1 MAIYG
6 NMVVPSK
13 AAGGALPT
21 DNSERKVYVPGSTV
35 TARLSDQGGVL
46 AGQAAQQAIA
56 AGAKQANTAFEG
68 LGNLGKGLGA
78 LAGMGMALYTRQRRI
93 EHAEAME
100 AVSRLQTE
108 YIEKQREWS
117 QIKGANALNME
128 ELKSRWWDEAMPRLT
143 QGLSDYGQRY
153 FNLNAD
159 RVGAMA
165 DTFIQNHQER
175 EIKGY
180 EDQQFKLAMDAEGN
194 QIAADPYNQQA
205 VQASLGR
212 LRALWD
218 RQCLRDGTPDDARE
232 AGWQAMVGKAMGNA
246 IGVRISMGDFEGANR
261 LMMQYGASVSPEDQ
275 AKLRQ
280 SWSAGKMGLL
290 AAYAGAGKVDAI
302 RRELDGNGAQ
312 SLNARLEFGA
322 GATLGEKYTWGKNDC
337 SGHTCQIWQA
347 ALGDSPAKT
356 AIFGRDGAH
365 TTAAEI
371 MRNAYNYTHKL
382 YQGAEINPTSVK
394 GGWLLAT
401 TGQNHAVR
409 EGRWN
414 NIGHI
419 VTTYEKGDGSIWV
432 SEASST
438 SGQVT
443 RMPLQQWLAS
453 QERPLLGVDLSSL
466 QPGQM
471 GVLPGGYKG
480 VPSGG
485 TVNVLPQYKPL
496 LEDAAKKAGV
506 DPVLLQAIAMQESD
520 GGRDLRTSRAGAVGL
535 MQIMPSVAKELGGSR
550 DNMQDNIRMG
560 AQYFAKMLKM
570 SGGDVREALLR
581 YNWGPGNVDAWKKTG
596 KGVNGQDMPAEAREY
611 ADRVLGHIKG
621 GSIGAPSQSQ
631 SQPAQ
636 GAPVVTMSKEAR
648 ETYDAWKAQNLP
660 EGALFE
666 MAQGMASSSD
676 KVKSQRGK
684 EILAALQSEQQAQ
697 APAPAQ
703 SAMPQGGQAMGPGF
717 GFTPSEQQKAM
728 NEFVPQA
735 AANAIVDTARSK
747 GGSMAQIKADAFA
760 QLEALPAGERDKYRP
775 IVERRLADLEQNQ
788 LAQDGVLYEQTL
800 KTLAGM
806 SPRDREAFI
815 AQMSASG
822 KASPELVKKVRTW
835 NSGVKAVEKESG
847 EAWASEMRGRMDNH
861 YADAKTHSDA
871 LEKEVRVKQMRGEIT
886 DETAQ
891 KLMEWSRT
899 GGSRK
904 NFTQETLKKLYN
916 EGVPK
921 AEWKDPPEDLVQRL
935 WAQMRNA
942 GDKPVGE
949 DEIREMMRKE
959 MLPTTTPYP
968 GMMPFKKTEEVPY
981 HQAMSEGRK
990 VLGVK
995 MDTEQIPQ
1003 LKREMEELAHRRPDF
1018 KLNPNDPEDVK
1029 AYYAGKLGG
1038 KW

>member
-21 DNSERKVYVPGSTV
+21 DNSDRNVYVPGTEVSG
-35 TARLSDQGGVL
+35 RLSDAGGVL
-46 AGQAAQQAIA
+46 AGQAAQQAAAA
-56 AGAKQANTAFEG
+56 AGKSAEG

-78 LAGMGMALYTRQRRI
+78 LGSMGLAFYTRQRRI

-100 AVSRLQTE
+100 AVARLQTE
-108 YIEKQREWS
+108 YVEKQREWS
-117 QIKGANALNME
+117 QIKGANAINME
-128 ELKSRWWDEAMPRLT
+128 ELKSRWWDEAIPRYT
-143 QGLSDYGQRY
+143 QNLSDYGKRY

-159 RVGAMA
+159 RVGALA

-175 EIKGY
+175 EIGQY
-180 EDQQFKLAMDAEGN
+180 EGQQLKLAMDAEGN
-194 QIAADPYNQQA
+194 MIASNPFDPAAAAASQGRIRGLIHQEAMRKGWTPEMEEQA
-205 VQASLGR
+205 FLAAS
-212 LRALWD
+212 
-218 RQCLRDGTPDDARE
+218 
-232 AGWQAMVGKAMGNA
+232 GKAWGNA
-246 IGVRISMGDFEGANR
+246 IAVRISMGDFEGANR

-382 YQGAEINPTSVK
+382 YQGAEINPTSVR

-453 QERPLLGVDLSSL
+453 QKRPLLGVDLSSL
-466 QPGQM
+466 QPGQV
-471 GVLPGGYKG
+471 GALPGGYKG

-535 MQIMPSVAKELGGSR
+535 MQIMPSVAKELGGNR

-596 KGVNGQDMPAEAREY
+596 KGVNGQEMPQEAQEY

-621 GSIGAPSQSQ
+621 GTAGAPSQPVQ
-631 SQPAQ
+631 TTPA
-636 GAPVVTMSKEAR
+636 VKMSKEAK
-648 ETYDAWKAQNLP
+648 ETYDAWKGMNLNPAQLM
-660 EGALFE
+660 E

-697 APAPAQ
+697 VPAPAQ

-735 AANAIVDTARSK
+735 AANSIVDTARSK

-788 LAQDGVLYEQTL
+788 LAEDGVLYEQTI

-861 YADAKTHSDA
+861 YADAKNHSDE

-921 AEWKDPPEDLVQRL
+921 SEWKDPPEDLVQRL

-968 GMMPFKKTEEVPY
+968 GVMPFKKTEEVPY

-1003 LKREMEELAHRRPDF
+1003 LKREMEELARRRPNEF
-1018 KLNPNDPEDVK
+1018 KLKPDNPDDVK
-1029 AYYAGKLGG
+1029 TYYAGKLGG